1 MFLRQAVL
9 AILASVLMV
18 SAAPAFAADVAFT
31 AALSGG
37 DAGTK
42 TGSTATGDATLTV
55 HTKTQTV
62 DASLTVVGIK
72 FADLAAHLAHAPV
85 GPMHLHLYAA
95 NGDVSLLLPFPMGPA
110 YAETPDGFT
119 LKLSGYPYADG
130 AKILN
135 STVSF
140 DDFLVAMKSGA
151 VVFNIHT
158 NKFAD
163 GEISGKVMVA
173 K

>member
-9 AILASVLMV
+9 AVLASVLMV

-31 AALSGG
+31 AKLSGG
-37 DAGTK
+37 DDGTK
-42 TGSTATGDATLTV
+42 TGSTASGDAKLTV
-55 HTKTQTV
+55 HTDARTV
-62 DASLTVVGIK
+62 DASLKVVGIE

-110 YAETPDGFT
+110 YNETCDGFT

-135 STVSF
+135 SSVSF

-158 NKFAD
+158 NKFKD